1 MTYRF
6 SSLWKLQRDA
16 KIIVLSNTLRSFIS
30 AILSVGF
37 ALYLAKL
44 GASPVQ
50 IGLAFTGRSLFS
62 AIRSLG
68 EGLVADRIGRKPILL
83 FTATMIMVGGL
94 IYTYVTDVPILII
107 AAVLFSV
114 GGGITYTPAEMAMLT
129 EKVESTVRTM
139 VFSLNATLSTTASIF
154 GSFAAALPDVL
165 QRFGV
170 PELAAYRQLFLLF
183 TGVGASCF
191 ILFWLLQETFTKK
204 ESVTVT
210 PATASVAVNT
220 DERKLL
226 MRWSG
231 VVALDN
237 IGGSFNELINYW
249 FYLRF
254 GVGAAEIGLLNGV
267 SNILAT
273 FGYALGFKMAK
284 RFGTI
289 RATALSRMP
298 IVAMNIITPFLP
310 SFGAVAVARLIIA
323 TVGDIDVPLRQS
335 YIMGVTR
342 PESRASSYGV
352 IQVVSRFSGS
362 WGPSISSYMYE
373 YVSLSI
379 PFWGAATFQFASAA
393 SMYLLFKDIKPPEE
407 RDI

>member
-1 MTYRF
+1 VANRLSPF
-6 SSLWKLQRDA
+6 FELQRDV

-44 GASPVQ
+44 GASPVL
-50 IGLAFTGRSLFS
+50 IGLTFTGRSLIS
-62 AIRSLG
+62 SIRSLG
-68 EGLVADRIGRKPILL
+68 EGLIADRIGRKPILL
-83 FTATMIMVGGL
+83 FTATMIITSGL
-94 IYTYVTDVPILII
+94 IYTFVTDIPILII
-107 AAVLFSV
+107 VAVLFSV
-114 GGGITYTPAEMAMLT
+114 GGQITYTPAEMAMLT
-129 EKVESTVRTM
+129 EKVESKDRTM
-139 VFSLNATLSTTASIF
+139 VFSLNSTLNTVAGIF

-170 PELAAYRQLFLLF
+170 PELSAYRQIFLLF
-183 TGVGASCF
+183 ACVGVVCF
-191 ILFWLLQETFTKK
+191 VLFWLLQETFRRK
-204 ESVTVT
+204 ETTEVKLDAVTV
-210 PATASVAVNT
+210 AANAG
-220 DERKLL
+220 ERKLL

-254 GVGAAEIGLLNGV
+254 GVGPAEIGLLNGV

-289 RATALSRMP
+289 RATVLSRMP
-298 IVAMNIITPFLP
+298 IVAMNLITPFLP

-407 RDI
+407 RSG